1 MGYTLRPGSTQVRH
15 RWDAAYRPYDKL
27 VKGATKPKQDLPKPK
42 YIDPILA
49 SAYGKDG
56 GLQDVFRS
64 LSYRLQDPNSTVRDP
79 AHRQVVF
86 KTLIVVHT
94 LMRSDA
100 SVTVL
105 SYLAGDP
112 SALRLKRVAMGG
124 LLEYTYSRTL
134 TRYATYLE
142 YRITTFKELGY
153 DLVQA
158 SKRDRFARLR
168 KMSVSKGLL
177 REIAMLQRLMNA
189 LLECSF
195 FADNKQ
201 DDLTMSALRMT
212 LKDLLA
218 HYMGINEGIINMLEH
233 YFDMGRREAERSL
246 ELYKQFC
253 WQTEKVVA
261 FLDSSRRLSHSL
273 RSAVPSLNHAPLSL
287 AGALEEYLRDPN
299 FEKNR
304 TSYLQNRG
312 KNGSS
317 SAPKD
322 GAAKSTTSAP
332 SERPSD
338 KHATDSRAT
347 ESDAKNTSNASKE
360 APKTQNTNQQALQDF
375 FEALEQPSTSG
386 AANHSSAGKHFDV

>member
-1 MGYTLRPGSTQVRH
+1 MWMSREASHGSLSSQVSSQATSGSGAGSWTRPRQAWGTHCALDLRRCATAGTQLIARPHVPGLIPHYLPPGLTTLPTGRHVLVRRAH
-15 RWDAAYRPYDKL
+15 SHSYDKL

-189 LLECSF
+189 LLECSV
-195 FADNKQ
+195 
-201 DDLTMSALRMT
+201 
-212 LKDLLA
+212 
-218 HYMGINEGIINMLEH
+218 
-233 YFDMGRREAERSL
+233 GRHG
-246 ELYKQFC
+246 
-253 WQTEKVVA
+253 
-261 FLDSSRRLSHSL
+261 SHS
-273 RSAVPSLNHAPLSL
+273 SSPI
-287 AGALEEYLRDPN
+287 
-299 FEKNR
+299 
-304 TSYLQNRG
+304 TSRMI
-312 KNGSS
+312 
-317 SAPKD
+317 
-322 GAAKSTTSAP
+322 
-332 SERPSD
+332 
-338 KHATDSRAT
+338 
-347 ESDAKNTSNASKE
+347 
-360 APKTQNTNQQALQDF
+360 
-375 FEALEQPSTSG
+375 
-386 AANHSSAGKHFDV
+386 